1 MSNGRNCPV
10 CAEDIG
16 LWPIVY
22 SSAPRKIKCPHCKS
36 ILAYDIKVGLLPF
49 FLPLVLIVSVLS
61 ARSIDLIFGNLDEV
75 ASTVSFLVVLML
87 CNAQF
92 VVDGQSGKLSCQPR
106 HKLSLISY

>member
-49 FLPLVLIVSVLS
+49 FPSGINRFRAL
-61 ARSIDLIFGNLDEV
+61 G
-75 ASTVSFLVVLML
+75 SFDRPD
-87 CNAQF
+87 F
-92 VVDGQSGKLSCQPR
+92 RESG
-106 HKLSLISY
+106 